1 MIEPKE
7 ITIVDSKGIEHKYII
22 SRIPYASGGREI
34 CSQFIP
40 TSIPKLGNY
49 QLNHEL
55 FLKMMKYVAVVT
67 DNGQLPLSTSALID
81 NHVPDVKTGL
91 LLEKEMLEYN
101 FGFFDLGKISAI
113 LETFSKKLGVLT
125 TKILMQLQASL
136 SPQEEQPSEN

>member
-7 ITIVDSKGIEHKYII
+7 ITIVDSKGVEHRYVI

-67 DNGQLPLSTSALID
+67 DNGQLTLSTSALID

-113 LETFSKKLGVLT
+113 LETLGKNAKPLI
-125 TKILMQLQASL
+125 TKILTQLLGSSSQKDEQAS
-136 SPQEEQPSEN
+136 EN

>member
-7 ITIVDSKGIEHKYII
+7 ITIVDSKGIERNYVI

-67 DNGQLPLSTSALID
+67 DNGQLPLTTSALID
-81 NHVPDVKTGL
+81 NHIPDVKTGL

-113 LETFSKKLGVLT
+113 LETFGKKLGVLT
-125 TKILMQLQASL
+125 IKILTQLQESL
-136 SPQEEQPSEN
+136 SPQEEQRSEN

>member
-7 ITIVDSKGIEHKYII
+7 ITIVDNKGVERNYVI

-67 DNGQLPLSTSALID
+67 DNGQLPLTTAALID
-81 NHVPDVKTGL
+81 NHIPDVKTGL

-113 LETFSKKLGVLT
+113 LEKFRKKLELLI
-125 TKILMQLQASL
+125 TKILMESQAS
-136 SPQEEQPSEN
+136 SSHQEEQRSES